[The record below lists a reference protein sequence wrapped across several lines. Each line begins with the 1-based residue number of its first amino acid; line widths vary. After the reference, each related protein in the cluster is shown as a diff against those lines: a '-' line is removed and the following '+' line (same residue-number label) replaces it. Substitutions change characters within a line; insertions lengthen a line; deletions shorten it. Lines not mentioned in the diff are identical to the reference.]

1 LTKELAAK
9 EKLYAKNAIFNRNN
23 SPRDKV
29 WSTLWDEKTFRD
41 WAGII
46 DAFGSIG

>member
-9 EKLYAKNAIFNRNN
+9 EKLYAKNAI
-23 SPRDKV
+23 SIEITAPRDKV